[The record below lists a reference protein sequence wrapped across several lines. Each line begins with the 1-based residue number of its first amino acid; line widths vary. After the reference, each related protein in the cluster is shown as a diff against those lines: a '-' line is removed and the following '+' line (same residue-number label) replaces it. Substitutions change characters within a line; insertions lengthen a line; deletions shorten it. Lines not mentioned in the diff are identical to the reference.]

1 MLSPIPPP
9 LPQILVW
16 RKHRKRRNAYLFKQL
31 FNVAFAHVHRQVAHI
46 DACVAAGTVR
56 QVVGIAQKQRND
68 ETTEE
73 QTVHGDEE
81 TTKPKRWAGRQDR

>member
-1 MLSPIPPP
+1 
-9 LPQILVW
+9 
-16 RKHRKRRNAYLFKQL
+16 
-31 FNVAFAHVHRQVAHI
+31 
-46 DACVAAGTVR
+46 
-56 QVVGIAQKQRND
+56 VGIAQKQRND